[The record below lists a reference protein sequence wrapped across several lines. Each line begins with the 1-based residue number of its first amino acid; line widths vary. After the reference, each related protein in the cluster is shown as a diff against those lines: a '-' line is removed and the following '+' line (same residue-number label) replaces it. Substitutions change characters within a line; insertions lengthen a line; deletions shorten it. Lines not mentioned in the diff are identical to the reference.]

1 MDRKDSNE
9 VLMSWMFMGPM
20 EQAVWA
26 TTFALH
32 AQDADAGIEAADAAV
47 LRMRSTGA
55 TRSFRPEPE
64 FEAARSN
71 INIERDEFGGWYR
84 VAYRIRHGKERGY
97 AEPSDQQI
105 DEAFERYERGLCDY
119 Y

>member
-1 MDRKDSNE
+1 MDRNDSNE
-9 VLMSWMFMGPM
+9 VLVSWMFMGPM

-32 AQDADAGIEAADAAV
+32 AQDANAGMDAADAAV

-55 TRSFRPEPE
+55 TRSLRPEPE
-64 FEAARSN
+64 FEAARAN
-71 INIERDEFGGWYR
+71 VNIERDEFGVWYR
-84 VAYRIRHGKERGY
+84 VAYRMRHFLETGY
-97 AEPSDQQI
+97 AERNDQQI
-105 DEAFERYERGLCDY
+105 DDAFERYERGLCDY

>member
-1 MDRKDSNE
+1 MDRNDSNE

-32 AQDADAGIEAADAAV
+32 AQDPDEGMDAADTAV
-47 LRMRSTGA
+47 LRMRSMGA
-55 TRSFRPEPE
+55 TRSYRPEPE

-71 INIERDEFGGWYR
+71 VNIERDEFGVWYR
-84 VAYRIRHGKERGY
+84 IAYRMRHGHESGYSERT
-97 AEPSDQQI
+97 SQQI
-105 DEAFERYERGLCDY
+105 DDAFERYERGLCDY

>member
-9 VLMSWMFMGPM
+9 VLVSWMFMGPM

-26 TTFALH
+26 TAFALH
-32 AQDADAGIEAADAAV
+32 AQDPDAGLDAADAAV
-47 LRMRSTGA
+47 LRLRSTGA
-55 TRSFRPEPE
+55 TRSLRPEPE

-71 INIERDEFGGWYR
+71 VSIDRGEFGGWYR
-84 VAYRIRHGKERGY
+84 VAYRLRHRYEEGYSERN
-97 AEPSDQQI
+97 SQQI
-105 DEAFERYERGLCDY
+105 DEAFECYQRGLCDY